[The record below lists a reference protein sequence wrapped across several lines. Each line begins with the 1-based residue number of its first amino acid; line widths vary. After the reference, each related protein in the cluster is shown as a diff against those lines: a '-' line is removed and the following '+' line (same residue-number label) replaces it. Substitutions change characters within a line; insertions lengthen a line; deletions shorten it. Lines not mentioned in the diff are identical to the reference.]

1 MSRFFRAGDDS
12 SSESSSDEEELYSE
26 EEAAEAHE
34 EEESDEAEGEEEG
47 SSDESS
53 DDEDDKKKG
62 ASRFFVDVSS
72 ESEES
77 DTEATTKVKSA
88 KDKRFEELDAT
99 INAITNGQKNGDWG
113 LISTGQSLV
122 TRPSMGPCLL
132 TETQSLTN

>member
-26 EEAAEAHE
+26 EEEAEKQAE
-34 EEESDEAEGEEEG
+34 GEASDQEGEEEDE

-53 DDEDDKKKG
+53 DDDDDQKKG

-77 DTEATTKVKSA
+77 DVETTVKVKSA
-88 KDKRFEELDAT
+88 KDKRYEELDAT
-99 INAITNGQKNGDWG
+99 ITAIANGQKNGDWG
-113 LISTGQSLV
+113 HISTGTSLSP
-122 TRPSMGPCLL
+122 RCLPWDRDHA
-132 TETQSLTN
+132 NRICRV